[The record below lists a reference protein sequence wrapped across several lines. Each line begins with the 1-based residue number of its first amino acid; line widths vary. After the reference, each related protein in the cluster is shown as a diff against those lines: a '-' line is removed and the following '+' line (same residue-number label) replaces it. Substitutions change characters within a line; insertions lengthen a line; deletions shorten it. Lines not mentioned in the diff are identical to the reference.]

1 MKKLIFALMML
12 PIVAFAQETADTVKV
27 WKTGGIAS
35 LNFTQVSLSN
45 WAAGG
50 KNSTSGTFLISTFAN
65 YDKDNLSWE
74 NSLDLGYGILKEG
87 SSKSIKSDDKI
98 DLNSKLG
105 VKSSGKIFYTL
116 LFNFRSQFANGY
128 TYPDRENPIS
138 RFMAPGYFTLALG
151 ADYKPNDNFSLF
163 ASPLTGKMTVVTDDN
178 LSDAGAFGVDA
189 GKKSRM
195 ELGAFVKAQ
204 VKAELAK
211 NVSIETKIDLFSNYL
226 DRPENIDIHW
236 DVMVNM
242 KINDYLSTNLVT
254 NLIYD
259 HDIKIPIDNNN
270 DGIVD
275 EKGPR
280 TQFKELFGI
289 GLNLKF

>member
-1 MKKLIFALMML
+1 MKKLIFVLSIL
-12 PIVAFAQETADTVKV
+12 PILAFAQEPADTVKV

-45 WAAGG
+45 WVAGG

-65 YDKDNLSWE
+65 YEKDKLSWE
-74 NSLDLGYGILKEG
+74 SSLDLGYGILKEG

-105 VKSSGKIFYTL
+105 LKSTGKFFYSV
-116 LFNFRSQFANGY
+116 LFNFRSQFTNGY
-128 TYPDRENPIS
+128 TYPDRENAIS

-163 ASPLTGKMTVVTDDN
+163 ASPLTGKMTVVTDET

-211 NVSIETKIDLFSNYL
+211 NVSLETKIDLFSSYL

>member
-12 PIVAFAQETADTVKV
+12 PIVAFAQKSADTVKV
-27 WKTGGIAS
+27 WKKGGIAS
-35 LNFTQVSLSN
+35 FNFTQVSLSN

-65 YDKDNLSWE
+65 YQKDNLSWE

-105 VKSSGKIFYTL
+105 VKSSGKIFYTV

-128 TYPDRENPIS
+128 LYPDRENPIS

-195 ELGAFVKAQ
+195 ELGAFAKAQ
-204 VKAELAK
+204 LKVELAK
-211 NVSIETKIDLFSNYL
+211 NVSLETKLDLFSNYL

-259 HDIKIPIDNNN
+259 HDIKIPIDNNG